1 MKVTFK
7 AEIQFDGKPS
17 EATKF
22 LEEYLSGKIGFNAKI
37 KEITFEEE

>member
-7 AEIQFDGKPS
+7 AEINFDGKPS

-22 LEEYLSGKIGFNAKI
+22 LEEYLQNKIGFNAKI
-37 KEITFEEE
+37 KEISFEQE